1 LQTPNGILLQDIA
14 PDGRVLVTGDEG
26 TRIEITSAALK
37 DSHERSLGYLDQS
50 TPVDISTD
58 GKTLLF
64 VEYDASANYA
74 VCIRKLDGSPTVVL
88 GDGQAMALSADGNWV
103 LAALHSTPPQLIA
116 IPVGPG
122 ETVHLPQIGLNYQT
136 GGQWF
141 ADSRRILFAASEPGK
156 GTRLWTQ
163 NVFPQD
169 TPQPFT
175 GEGMTL
181 RGHALSPDG
190 TMVVATA
197 ADRSTS
203 IYPINGDPVIPVAGM
218 QPDDE
223 FVRWSPDGKFLYVSI
238 AKCCPSQVFQL
249 DWHTG
254 ARKHWMDINPTDRTG
269 VFRMNS
275 VLLTPDA
282 ATAVYGTVR
291 YLVNL
296 QLVDRIR

>member
-1 LQTPNGILLQDIA
+1 MKLSP
-14 PDGRVLVTGDEG
+14 G
-26 TRIEITSAALK
+26 TRPGPYEIVAALGAGGMGEVYRAK
-37 DSHERSLGYLDQS
+37 DTRLGREVAL
-50 TPVDISTD
+50 
-58 GKTLLF
+58 KLLPDATHRDRF
-64 VEYDASANYA
+64 VQEARVVAALNHPNIVA
-74 VCIRKLDGSPTVVL
+74 VFDV

-122 ETVHLPQIGLNYQT
+122 ETVHLPQIGLNCQA

-175 GEGMTL
+175 GERMTL

-197 ADRSTS
+197 ADRTTS
-203 IYPINGDPVIPVAGM
+203 IYPINGDPPIPVAGL

-249 DWHTG
+249 DRHTG
-254 ARKHWMDINPTDRTG
+254 ARKHWMDIAPTDRTG

-296 QLVDRIR
+296 QLIDRIR